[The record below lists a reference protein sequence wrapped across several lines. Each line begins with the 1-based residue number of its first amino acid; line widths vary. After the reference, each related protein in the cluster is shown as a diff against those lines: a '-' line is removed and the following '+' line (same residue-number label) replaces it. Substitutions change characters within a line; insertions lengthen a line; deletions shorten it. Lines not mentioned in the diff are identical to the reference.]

1 MKQIKFTVSDEIFK
15 VIQDFSREHNQSV
28 VTTVHEVV
36 NNFAGDIAG
45 QQSADV
51 LNDFFSDPEN
61 RKHLKKG

>member
-15 VIQDFSREHNQSV
+15 VIQDYSREHNQSV

-36 NNFAGDIAG
+36 NNFVGDIAG
-45 QQSADV
+45 QQSADI